1 MMFAERKEKVAESGV
16 KLLKEMEAIAC
27 EMRTL
32 IASMPPEDLIG
43 YIYAQFMMHAASD
56 SQDKDT
62 VDTKDLVNDNQ
73 FLLEYVHA
81 VLATDIA
88 PKEIS
93 FDENKCSYLFSLSRD
108 LRQKAMLY
116 AIASSLD
123 AKDSIFGPDTS
134 TIEFHSKTAWVML
147 RGNRYQVLEEEFYR
161 YVLSP
166 HDDILKEVY
175 GASGYEIAHGIQSMA
190 NAIRTGHTNAFEE
203 MMMQFLEVQ
212 EIASQQKKNIEEVME
227 SWMEENGEKLKS
239 ASQAASD
246 MFRGG
251 ITNVS
256 LHTGLPDKLL
266 ADLAYQRGEDTDFF
280 AIGDF
285 SGTPYRT
292 LPARK
297 KPLIKLDAGYYA
309 VDPCFMR
316 DAGYRALLHNLLQ
329 RKPEYKKEFEE
340 RQKAMSEGAFYD
352 ILRAQFPTAN
362 VYQEIYYKDPETNQ
376 WSENDT
382 LILMD
387 DVLFLIEAKAG
398 AAATIASPA
407 TDFKRHA
414 QSVQDLVIK
423 AYKQCERFFNY
434 LNSADEVVI
443 YQLVSGKHRECGRIK
458 ASNYRV
464 MLPIG
469 LTVESFSPFSSFCKQ
484 LPQITPLLGKYG
496 FVSMSIDDLFVLKR
510 FLPSPGE
517 FLHYMEVRQSFANVK
532 NAFLYDEFDHLGSYI
547 TQNRFD
553 LVSIEKLAKE
563 KGSML
568 LWDGM
573 SSVIDKSFEGLDWDT
588 KPLPTQDFP
597 KEVRDLLEAL
607 DSTRA
612 PGWLA
617 IDSHI
622 RNYDAQTR
630 STLGNMLKRLGDS
643 LDKHPAR
650 YFLIGN
656 DEESLFV
663 WMQNYENEIDW
674 LKVNDKA
681 SSMALNIK
689 DAARHNFVIVEVD
702 SEGKYI
708 KAFGINVIVPQV
720 KTDEN
725 AHIFE
730 DAERLMNS
738 SGTESNF
745 IMSSIK
751 SEDYGK
757 VGRNETC
764 PCGSGI
770 KYKKCHGR

>member
-1 MMFAERKEKVAESGV
+1 MIFSESKRKISESDV
-16 KLLKEMEAIAC
+16 KLLEQMEILAC
-27 EMRTL
+27 EMRSL
-32 IASMPPEDLIG
+32 IVSMPPEDLIG
-43 YIYAQFMMHAASD
+43 YIYAQFMRNAASD
-56 SQDKDT
+56 SQDKNT
-62 VDTKDLVNDNQ
+62 SGSKDLINDNQ

-93 FDENKCSYLFSLSRD
+93 FDEKKCSYLFSLSRE
-108 LRQKAMLY
+108 LRQKAMNY
-116 AIASSLD
+116 AIASSLE

-134 TIEFHSKTAWVML
+134 TIEFHAKTAWVML

-166 HDDILKEVY
+166 HDDVLKEVY
-175 GASGYEIAHGIQSMA
+175 GVSGSDIAHGIQSMA

-203 MMMQFLEVQ
+203 MMKQFIAVQ
-212 EIASQQKKNIEEVME
+212 EIASQQKKTIEEVMQ
-227 SWMEENGEKLKS
+227 SWKDENGEKLKS

-256 LHTGLPDKLL
+256 LHTNLPDKLL
-266 ADLAYQRGEDTDFF
+266 ADLAYERGEDTDFF
-280 AIGDF
+280 AAGDF

-329 RKPEYKKEFEE
+329 RKPEYKKEFAE
-340 RQKAMSEGAFYD
+340 RQKTMSEGAFYD
-352 ILRAQFPTAN
+352 ILSAQFPTAN

-434 LNSADEVVI
+434 LNSADEVII
-443 YQLVSGKHRECGRIK
+443 YQLENGKHKECGRIK

-464 MLPIG
+464 ILPIG

-484 LPQITPLLGKYG
+484 LPQIKPLLDKYG

-510 FLPSPGE
+510 FLPSPGA
-517 FLHYMEVRQSFANVK
+517 FLHYMEVRQAFANVSK
-532 NAFLYDEFDHLGSYI
+532 AFLYDEFDHLGSYI
-547 TQNRFD
+547 TKNRFD
-553 LVSIEKLAKE
+553 LDSIEKLAKE
-563 KGSML
+563 KVSML

-573 SSVIDKSFEGLDWDT
+573 SGIVDKSFEGLDWDT

-597 KEVRDLLEAL
+597 KEVKDLLEAL

-617 IDSHI
+617 LDSHI

-630 STLGNMLKRLGDS
+630 STLASMLQKLGNS
-643 LDKHPAR
+643 LDKYPAR
-650 YFLIGN
+650 YFLIAN
-656 DEESLFV
+656 DEESLFI
-663 WMQNYENEIDW
+663 WMQNDENEIDW
-674 LKVNDKA
+674 GKVNNKA
-681 SSMALNIK
+681 SAMALNIK
-689 DAARHNFVIVEVD
+689 AAAKHNFVMVEVD

-708 KAFGINVIVPQV
+708 KARGINVFVPQE

-730 DAERLMNS
+730 DAERLMKS
-738 SGTESNF
+738 SGDNSNF
-745 IMSSIK
+745 IMASIK
-751 SEDYGK
+751 SEAFRK
-757 VGRNETC
+757 VGRNEVCT
-764 PCGSGI
+764 CGSGI

>member
-1 MMFAERKEKVAESGV
+1 MMFAESKKKFAESGV
-16 KLLKEMEAIAC
+16 KLLEEMEALAC

-43 YIYAQFMMHAASD
+43 YIYAQFMMHAAFD
-56 SQDKDT
+56 NQHKNT
-62 VDTKDLVNDNQ
+62 PETKDLVNDNQ

-88 PKEIS
+88 PKEMS
-93 FDENKCSYLFSLSRD
+93 FDEKKCSYLFSLSRD
-108 LRQKAMLY
+108 LCHKAMLY
-116 AIASSLD
+116 AIASSLE

-166 HDDILKEVY
+166 HDDVLKEVY
-175 GASGYEIAHGIQSMA
+175 GVSGGDIARGIQSMA
-190 NAIRTGHTNAFEE
+190 NAIRTGHTNALEE
-203 MMMQFLEVQ
+203 MMMQFIAVQ
-212 EIASQQKKNIEEVME
+212 EIASQQKKTIEEVME
-227 SWMEENGEKLKS
+227 SWKEENGEKLKF

-246 MFRGG
+246 VFRGG

-256 LHTGLPDKLL
+256 LHTDLPDKLL

-340 RQKAMSEGAFYD
+340 RQKTMSEGAFYD

-376 WSENDT
+376 WSENDM

-434 LNSADEVVI
+434 LNSADEVII
-443 YQLVSGKHRECGRIK
+443 YQLVNGKHKECGRIK

-484 LPQITPLLGKYG
+484 LPQIKPLLDKYG

-510 FLPSPGE
+510 FLPSPGA
-517 FLHYMEVRQSFANVK
+517 FLHYMEVRQLLVNVR
-532 NAFLYDEFDHLGSYI
+532 NAFLYDEFDHLGLYI
-547 TQNRFD
+547 TNNRFD
-553 LVSIEKLAKE
+553 LDSIEKLAKE

-573 SSVIDKSFEGLDWDT
+573 SSVIDKSFEELDWDT

-597 KEVRDLLEAL
+597 KEVTDLLEAL

-630 STLGNMLKRLGDS
+630 STLGNMLKKLGDS

-656 DEESLFV
+656 DEESLFI
-663 WMQNYENEIDW
+663 WMQNFENEIDW
-674 LKVNDKA
+674 GKVNDKA

-689 DAARHNFVIVEVD
+689 DAVRHNFVIVEVD

-708 KAFGINVIVPQV
+708 KALGINVIVPQE

-738 SGTESNF
+738 SGTDSNF

-751 SEDYGK
+751 VEEFRK
-757 VGRNETC
+757 VGRNEAC

>member
-1 MMFAERKEKVAESGV
+1 MMFAESKKRVAESGI
-16 KLLKEMEAIAC
+16 KLLKQMETLAC
-27 EMRTL
+27 EMRAL
-32 IASMPPEDLIG
+32 IVSMPPEDLIG
-43 YIYAQFMMHAASD
+43 YIYAQFMMNAALD
-56 SQDKDT
+56 SQEKNT
-62 VDTKDLVNDNQ
+62 SGGKDLVIDNQ

-81 VLATDIA
+81 VLSTDIA
-88 PKEIS
+88 PKEMS
-93 FDENKCSYLFSLSRD
+93 FDENQCSHLFNLSRE
-108 LRQKAMLY
+108 LRHKAMNY
-116 AIASSLD
+116 AIASSLE

-134 TIEFHSKTAWVML
+134 TIEFHAKTAWVML

-166 HDDILKEVY
+166 HDDVLKEVY
-175 GASGYEIAHGIQSMA
+175 GISGSDIAHGIQSMA

-203 MMMQFLEVQ
+203 MMKQFIAVQ
-212 EIASQQKKNIEEVME
+212 EIASQQKKTIEEVME
-227 SWMEENGEKLKS
+227 SWKAENEEKLKS
-239 ASQAASD
+239 VSRAASD

-256 LHTGLPDKLL
+256 LHTNLPDKLL
-266 ADLAYQRGEDTDFF
+266 ADLAYERGEDTDFF
-280 AIGDF
+280 AAGDF

-340 RQKAMSEGAFYD
+340 RQKTMSEGSFYD

-434 LNSADEVVI
+434 LNSAAEVII
-443 YQLVSGKHRECGRIK
+443 YQLVNGKHKECGRIK

-484 LPQITPLLGKYG
+484 LPQIKPLLDKYG

-510 FLPSPGE
+510 FLPSPGA
-517 FLHYMEVRQSFANVK
+517 FLHYMEVRQAIANVSK
-532 NAFLYDEFDHLGSYI
+532 AFLYDEFDHLGSYI
-547 TQNRFD
+547 TKNRFD
-553 LVSIEKLAKE
+553 LDSIEKLEKE

-573 SSVIDKSFEGLDWDT
+573 SGIVDTSFEGLDWDT

-597 KEVRDLLEAL
+597 KEVTDLLEAL

-622 RNYDAQTR
+622 RNYDVHTR
-630 STLGNMLKRLGDS
+630 STLASMLQKLGNS

-656 DEESLFV
+656 DDEFLFI
-663 WMQNYENEIDW
+663 WMQNAEGEIDW
-674 LKVNDKA
+674 GKINDKA
-681 SSMALNIK
+681 SAMALNIK
-689 DAARHNFVIVEVD
+689 VAAKHNFVMVEVD
-702 SEGKYI
+702 YEGKYI
-708 KAFGINVIVPQV
+708 KALGINVVLPQE

-730 DAERLMNS
+730 DAERLMKS
-738 SGTESNF
+738 SGSDSNF
-745 IMSSIK
+745 IMASIK
-751 SEDYGK
+751 PETFRK
-757 VGRNETC
+757 VGRNEVC
-764 PCGSGI
+764 PCGSGR